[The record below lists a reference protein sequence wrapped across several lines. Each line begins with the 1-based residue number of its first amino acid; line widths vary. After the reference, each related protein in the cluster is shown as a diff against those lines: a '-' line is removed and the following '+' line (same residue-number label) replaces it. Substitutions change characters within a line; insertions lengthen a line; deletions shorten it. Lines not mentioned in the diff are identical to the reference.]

1 MLTKTQTT
9 VQRFDFD
16 GFPIDAQEDVCRQYN
31 GGAAARNE
39 KIFNEADDGAMG
51 GALADALGKPAPPK
65 NTAKTYRK
73 VMGGDYREAG
83 KDYQEANTRAK
94 ELKNKKNASTPITT
108 AAKDEV
114 VKSKTVTVKSGTT
127 SRKSKTSKKTTTP
140 AKKSGGKG
148 KGKKVE
154 YAPNAASRVNR
165 PRSEA
170 PEIPF
175 EYAPRG
181 ATFTDVGWNKASPE
195 LKAAVR
201 AENKARKKKIRSG
214 LGGRNRG
221 LSKLPK
227 GNIQERIDAA
237 SAVVDRLA
245 KKEHVNTG
253 LNYSVPRNYKTKG
266 NTLRTER
273 VM

>member
-1 MLTKTQTT
+1 MLTKKQMTAK
-9 VQRFDFD
+9 RFDFD

-51 GALADALGKPAPPK
+51 GALADALGLPAPPK

-154 YAPNAASRVNR
+154 YAPNAAYRVKVDGKTRNEGYMLTKTRKGQLRNGGPKLDLEKRKLERLQVKALKKGLHPMEDDAVERQAHKVRKMARDNNR
-165 PRSEA
+165 
-170 PEIPF
+170 
-175 EYAPRG
+175 
-181 ATFTDVGWNKASPE
+181 D
-195 LKAAVR
+195 LKFKPAGMPAF
-201 AENKARKKKIRSG
+201 S
-214 LGGRNRG
+214 L
-221 LSKLPK
+221 
-227 GNIQERIDAA
+227 D
-237 SAVVDRLA
+237 
-245 KKEHVNTG
+245 
-253 LNYSVPRNYKTKG
+253 
-266 NTLRTER
+266 
-273 VM
+273 